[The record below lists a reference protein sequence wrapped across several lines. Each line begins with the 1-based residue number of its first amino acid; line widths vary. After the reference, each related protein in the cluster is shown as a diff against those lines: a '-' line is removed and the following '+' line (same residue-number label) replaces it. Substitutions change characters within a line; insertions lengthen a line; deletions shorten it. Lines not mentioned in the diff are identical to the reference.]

1 MHAFCHS
8 YSEGMAIAVDAH
20 RLNIAAAQQS
30 PHVFKVRT
38 AYTLAHTLAY
48 TFVANCTDALNVT
61 A

>member
-1 MHAFCHS
+1 
-8 YSEGMAIAVDAH
+8 MAIAIDAH

-61 A
+61 T